1 MIPTKIIRQVLNKVR
16 KAKKNQ
22 TLVLT
27 SKTLVSDFVQHPN
40 FGHYKLEKFCYLIV
54 LQQHLKRCS

>member
-16 KAKKNQ
+16 KAKQKQ
-22 TLVLT
+22 TLVL
-27 SKTLVSDFVQHPN
+27 KKNTLVSDFVDHPK
-40 FGHYKLEKFCYLIV
+40 FGQYKLENFCYLIV